1 MPRLSSL
8 LLAALLA
15 SPLSFA
21 QTSVAPVSPSA
32 PVRIVLVGD
41 STVNPEGGWGPGL
54 CALLTPKASC
64 ANDAL
69 NGRSSKSFY
78 DEGAWTKALN
88 EHGNYI
94 LIQFGHNDQP
104 GKGPKRE
111 TDPETTYAANLRRY
125 IAEARAAGAKPVLV
139 TSLSRRN
146 YKDGQLIV
154 DHLAEYAAA
163 TRRVAIEEKVP
174 VVDLYAASTKLL
186 HTMTQEQAD
195 QFDAKSHTD
204 ATGKGPDRTHLNP
217 EGQRLFGRMVAEELV
232 QACPELA
239 SAIDLA
245 RASRN

>member
-1 MPRLSSL
+1 MSHLSSI

-15 SPLSFA
+15 SPFA
-21 QTSVAPVSPSA
+21 AAQASAAPTAA

-54 CALLTPKASC
+54 CALLTPKATC

-78 DEGAWTKALN
+78 DEGAWTKALG
-88 EHGNYI
+88 EHGNYV

-163 TRRVAIEEKVP
+163 TRRVAAEEKVP

-186 HTMTQEQAD
+186 RAMTQEQAD

-217 EGQRLFGRMVAEELV
+217 EGQKLFGHMVATELV
-232 QACPELA
+232 RVCPELA
-239 SAIDLA
+239 AMIDLK
-245 RASRN
+245 RASSK